1 MTSRHPRRQRRRP
14 GHGRQ
19 DHTRPARQR
28 GERRYALFG
37 RLRDPA
43 ERDRGT
49 ITLYIVLFTPAVFVL
64 AGLLLDGGRAIHA
77 RQRAADMAEQAARAG
92 ANQIDTAT
100 LRDTGKV
107 QIDTLN
113 ACASAYSLLDDYGQ
127 QVDARNCDPTPN
139 EVRVSVQIT
148 VHPQLLGII
157 PGMGEFHMSSNATA
171 HPVTADNPR

>member
-1 MTSRHPRRQRRRP
+1 MTRTRPGVRTTTPRR
-14 GHGRQ
+14 
-19 DHTRPARQR
+19 
-28 GERRYALFG
+28 ALLR
-37 RLRDPA
+37 RLRDPG

-49 ITLYIVLFTPAVFVL
+49 VTLYIVLFTPAVFVL

-107 QIDTLN
+107 QIDTQA
-113 ACASAYSLLDDYGQ
+113 ACGSAYSLLDDYGR
-127 QVDARNCDPTPN
+127 QVDARTCDPTPD

-157 PGMGEFHMSSNATA
+157 PGMGSFHMTSDASA

>member
-1 MTSRHPRRQRRRP
+1 MTSRDETGDIRHQDGPARPRRTLLRRL
-14 GHGRQ
+14 H
-19 DHTRPARQR
+19 
-28 GERRYALFG
+28 
-37 RLRDPA
+37 DPE

-107 QIDTLN
+107 QIDTQT
-113 ACASAYSLLDDYGQ
+113 ACASADSLLDDYGQ
-127 QVDARNCDPTPN
+127 QVNSRNCDSTPN
-139 EVRVSVQIT
+139 EVHVSVQIT

-157 PGMGEFHMSSNATA
+157 PGMGEFHMTSDASA

>member
-1 MTSRHPRRQRRRP
+1 MTSP
-14 GHGRQ
+14 
-19 DHTRPARQR
+19 TRSRVRARF
-28 GERRYALFG
+28 AL
-37 RLRDPA
+37 LRDPA

-92 ANQIDTAT
+92 ANQIDTNA
-100 LRDTGKV
+100 LRENGKV
-107 QIDTLN
+107 QIDTQT

-127 QVDARNCDPTPN
+127 QVDARSCDPTQD
-139 EVRVSVQIT
+139 EVRVSVRIT

-157 PGMGEFHMSSNATA
+157 PGMGSFHMTSDASA
-171 HPVTADNPR
+171 HPVTADTPQ